1 MSMKTKNRRGK
12 LADKAGM
19 CMKTNMLSQLS
30 GNLVEKKGG

>member
-19 CMKTNMLSQLS
+19 CMKKNILSRWS
-30 GNLVEKKGG
+30 GNLIEKKGG